1 MEDKQLETIM
11 GLIMHGG
18 SAKSLAMEAIA
29 FAKKGELNQAQ
40 ESLKQAD
47 KALVQAHHAQTDML
61 TQEARGNATPV
72 SLLLVH
78 GQDHLMTSIT
88 FVDLARELVSIYERL
103 TSQGGNND

>member
-1 MEDKQLETIM
+1 
-11 GLIMHGG
+11 
-18 SAKSLAMEAIA
+18 
-29 FAKKGELNQAQ
+29 
-40 ESLKQAD
+40 
-47 KALVQAHHAQTDML
+47 ML
-61 TQEARGNATPV
+61 TQEARGNATPI